1 MLVTQRSPQLPPA
14 CQAWPWRGTVIY
26 GSLSPGS
33 YAATARWQKRR
44 GAAGS
49 ADLAEGPV
57 QPRRRGRAKGRG
69 PWRGRGVV
77 DAVGAGGGEA
87 VRVVHRKE
95 AVRVEGRAALV
106 FAGGAQ
112 HGAAARLVHLHRLP
126 PTHPTRV
133 RDQGAWGRRRARR
146 SGSRTGS
153 FRAAKPPQLA
163 LMCLEVGRE
172 AGLTGNLYRRHTSF
186 ADAPAC
192 PRPHALVTPL
202 GLTPAYALPTAASHH
217 RRPRPSPRVARPPA
231 LTRPASA
238 PAIPSRPI
246 SPRIAP

>member
-126 PTHPTRV
+126 PTHPT
-133 RDQGAWGRRRARR
+133 
-146 SGSRTGS
+146 
-153 FRAAKPPQLA
+153 P
-163 LMCLEVGRE
+163 
-172 AGLTGNLYRRHTSF
+172 
-186 ADAPAC
+186 
-192 PRPHALVTPL
+192 
-202 GLTPAYALPTAASHH
+202 
-217 RRPRPSPRVARPPA
+217 RRPGKTGQGPRRVGEAARKEKRQPHG
-231 LTRPASA
+231 LV
-238 PAIPSRPI
+238 
-246 SPRIAP
+246 PRRQAAAVSLNVPGSWPGSGPYRELVS

>member
-1 MLVTQRSPQLPPA
+1 MVPP
-14 CQAWPWRGTVIY
+14 PDLSISTVC
-26 GSLSPGS
+26 PPP
-33 YAATARWQKRR
+33 T
-44 GAAGS
+44 
-49 ADLAEGPV
+49 PH
-57 QPRRRGRAKGRG
+57 P
-69 PWRGRGVV
+69 
-77 DAVGAGGGEA
+77 
-87 VRVVHRKE
+87 
-95 AVRVEGRAALV
+95 
-106 FAGGAQ
+106 
-112 HGAAARLVHLHRLP
+112 AARAS
-126 PTHPTRV
+126 RV